1 MVCGHLRPHG
11 TVELVAG
18 VAQQHQRF
26 PGLGAQA
33 GRDAPTHIVD
43 DAEHPDH
50 RRGQDCRRTGLVVET
65 HVATGHRNPEVRTA
79 IGQTADRLREL
90 PHHAGVLGGTE
101 VQAVGHRDR
110 GGAGDGDVAVRLGQ
124 RELRASVGIQQRVAS
139 RRVGRY
145 RDAPAGRLV
154 DAQHAAVG
162 VLGEHRVA
170 AHIAV
175 VLLGDERAAAQVR
188 AAK

>member
-90 PHHAGVLGGTE
+90 PHHAGVLGEPKFRQLVTATG
-101 VQAVGHRDR
+101 
-110 GGAGDGDVAVRLGQ
+110 VAPVTAT
-124 RELRASVGIQQRVAS
+124 LRYASANAS
-139 RRVGRY
+139 C
-145 RDAPAGRLV
+145 APA
-154 DAQHAAVG
+154 
-162 VLGEHRVA
+162 
-170 AHIAV
+170 
-175 VLLGDERAAAQVR
+175 
-188 AAK
+188 